1 MYLLKRILVIVVS
14 IALMATMCF
23 ALFSLAEPESRIY
36 CMIFDRGLIQFLTL
50 YAFALIVTLLCC
62 RLVICFHVR
71 RQLQRLEEGNYDWRN
86 HEFSLGEHLH
96 TVRKLIAKH
105 GGNAALSCTKYFAQQ
120 RKDDIHKAYEL
131 INFLVCSLPAFGLLG
146 TMLGL
151 SKALFTAFSGGKA
164 GPESVNLFVSS
175 LGTALDTTVLA
186 LICALVVGAFV
197 WLLNRSENELI
208 ERETNFICNLFS
220 LDQVHFK
227 SKEPKTKYSEDEHRF
242 VLVENLKD
250 EIQPLITEIV
260 AETVSKFDKSLQN
273 VAEFC
278 REGVSQAVNEILRK
292 QQTHEEIA
300 VEKIT
305 KNLNESISRIGT
317 VIARHNNHAANT
329 VVSGL
334 RHIVRTLD
342 KRIPN
347 ELVIRYNHD
356 EEVSDIITNL
366 EVSNVA

>member
-1 MYLLKRILVIVVS
+1 MYLLKRILVIVAS
-14 IALMATMCF
+14 IALMAIMCF
-23 ALFSLAEPESRIY
+23 AISSLIEPGSRIY
-36 CMIFDRGLIQFLTL
+36 GMIFDRGPIQFLTL

-62 RLVICFHVR
+62 RLVIYFHTR
-71 RQLQRLEEGNYDWRN
+71 RQLQRLEEGNYGWRN

-96 TVRKLIAKH
+96 TVRKLLAKH
-105 GGNAALSCTKYFAQQ
+105 SGKAALSCTEDFARK
-120 RKDDIHKAYEL
+120 RKDNIHKAYEL

-151 SKALFTAFSGGKA
+151 SKALFTAFSEGKA
-164 GPESVNLFVSS
+164 RPESVDLFVSS

-220 LDQVHFK
+220 LGQVHFK
-227 SKEPKTKYSEDEHRF
+227 SKDVKTKHSVDKHHF
-242 VLVENLKD
+242 VSVENLKD
-250 EIQPLITEIV
+250 EIQPLITEIL
-260 AETVSKFDKSLQN
+260 AKTVSKFDKSLQN
-273 VAEFC
+273 VAESC
-278 REGVSQAVNEILRK
+278 RDGVSQAVDEILRK
-292 QQTHEEIA
+292 QRTHEEIA
-300 VEKIT
+300 VEKIAE
-305 KNLNESISRIGT
+305 NLNESIDRIGT

-329 VVSGL
+329 VASGL
-334 RHIVRTLD
+334 RHIVGTLD

-356 EEVSDIITNL
+356 EEVDDITTNL
-366 EVSNVA
+366 EMSNVA